1 MVWNIMKKK
10 CRLNTQMKNLLNIL
24 FAIVVVH
31 LVGCTTIKYVPV
43 TSVQKDSIYVSDVRK
58 DSVLM
63 WTDTNTKQQGDTTII
78 ERTKIIKEIHH
89 QNDVVYKE
97 KVDTIREVVEVERK
111 LTKWEQTKMELG
123 GVAIGGLVFSIIAVV
138 IFVLIK
144 LRK

>member
-1 MVWNIMKKK
+1 
-10 CRLNTQMKNLLNIL
+10 
-24 FAIVVVH
+24 
-31 LVGCTTIKYVPV
+31 VPV
-43 TSVQKDSIYVSDVRK
+43 TTVQKDSIYVSEVRK

>member
-1 MVWNIMKKK
+1 MVWNTMKKK
-10 CRLNTQMKNLLNIL
+10 CRLTIPMRRILNIL
-24 FAIVVVH
+24 LAIFAIQ
-31 LVGCTTIKYVPV
+31 LIGCTTIKYVPG

-63 WTDTNTKQQGDTTII
+63 WTDTNTRQQGDTTII

-89 QNDVVYKE
+89 QNDLVFKE
-97 KVDTIREVVEVERK
+97 KIDTIREVVEVERK

-138 IFVLIK
+138 IFILIK
-144 LRK
+144 LRR

>member
-1 MVWNIMKKK
+1 MMLAI
-10 CRLNTQMKNLLNIL
+10 
-24 FAIVVVH
+24 FAIQ
-31 LVGCTTIKYVPV
+31 LIGCTTIKYVPV
-43 TSVQKDSIYVSDVRK
+43 TTVQKDSIYVSDVRK

>member
-1 MVWNIMKKK
+1 MVWNTMKKK
-10 CRLNTQMKNLLNIL
+10 CRLNIQMKNSLNIL
-24 FAIVVVH
+24 LAIFAIQ
-31 LVGCTTIKYVPV
+31 LIGCTTIKYVPV
-43 TSVQKDSIYVSDVRK
+43 ESVHTDSIYISKAQKDSTLI
-58 DSVLM
+58 
-63 WTDTNTKQQGDTTII
+63 WENTNTSHQGDTTII
-78 ERTKIIKEIHH
+78 DRIKVIKEIHYKT
-89 QNDVVYKE
+89 DSVIKE

>member
-1 MVWNIMKKK
+1 MVWNITKKK
-10 CRLNTQMKNLLNIL
+10 CRLTIQMKNLLNIL

-43 TSVQKDSIYVSDVRK
+43 ESVHTDSIYISKAQKDSTLI
-58 DSVLM
+58 
-63 WTDTNTKQQGDTTII
+63 WENTNTSHQGDTTII

>member
-1 MVWNIMKKK
+1 MVWNITKKK
-10 CRLNTQMKNLLNIL
+10 CRLTIPMRRILNIL
-24 FAIVVVH
+24 LAIFAIQ
-31 LVGCTTIKYVPV
+31 LIGCTTIKYVPV

>member
-1 MVWNIMKKK
+1 MTIPM
-10 CRLNTQMKNLLNIL
+10 RRILNIL
-24 FAIVVVH
+24 LAIFAIQ
-31 LVGCTTIKYVPV
+31 LIGCTTIKYVPV

>member
-1 MVWNIMKKK
+1 
-10 CRLNTQMKNLLNIL
+10 MKNLLNIL
-24 FAIVVVH
+24 LAIFAIQ
-31 LVGCTTIKYVPV
+31 LIGCTTIKYVPV
-43 TSVQKDSIYVSDVRK
+43 TTVQKDSIYVSDVRK

>member
-1 MVWNIMKKK
+1 MVWYITKKK
-10 CRLNTQMKNLLNIL
+10 CRLTIPMRRILNIL
-24 FAIVVVH
+24 LAIFALQLI
-31 LVGCTTIKYVPV
+31 GCTTVKYVPV

-58 DSVLM
+58 DSVLT

>member
-1 MVWNIMKKK
+1 MKILPNI
-10 CRLNTQMKNLLNIL
+10 IL
-24 FAIVVVH
+24 FI
-31 LVGCTTIKYVPV
+31 LLMLMLIGCTTIKYVPV
-43 TSVQKDSIYVSDVRK
+43 TSVQKDSIYVSDVQK

-63 WTDTNTKQQGDTTII
+63 WTETNVKQQGDTTII
-78 ERTKIIKEIHH
+78 ERTQIIKEIHH
-89 QNDVVYKE
+89 HHHNDLVNKE
-97 KVDTIREVVEVERK
+97 KVDSIREVVEVERK

>member
-1 MVWNIMKKK
+1 MKKK

-24 FAIVVVH
+24 LAIFAIQ
-31 LVGCTTIKYVPV
+31 LIGCTTIKYVPV
-43 TSVQKDSIYVSDVRK
+43 TTVQKDSIYVSDVRK

>member
-1 MVWNIMKKK
+1 
-10 CRLNTQMKNLLNIL
+10 MKNSLNIL
-24 FAIVVVH
+24 LAIFAIQ
-31 LVGCTTIKYVPV
+31 LIGCTTIKYVPV
-43 TSVQKDSIYVSDVRK
+43 TSVQKDSIYVSDVQK

-63 WTDTNTKQQGDTTII
+63 WTDTNVKQQGDTTII

>member
-24 FAIVVVH
+24 LAIFAIQ
-31 LVGCTTIKYVPV
+31 LIGCTTIKYVPV
-43 TSVQKDSIYVSDVRK
+43 TTVQKDSIYVSDVRK